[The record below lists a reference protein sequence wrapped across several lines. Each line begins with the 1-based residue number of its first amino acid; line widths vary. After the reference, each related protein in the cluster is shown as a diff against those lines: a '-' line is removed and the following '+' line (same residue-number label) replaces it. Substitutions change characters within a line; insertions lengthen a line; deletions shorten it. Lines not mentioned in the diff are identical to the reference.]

1 MTKAVLEA
9 EGEGDAR
16 QTAAVVPSSA
26 LAVPPSLHASLMA
39 RLDRLGPAKEVA
51 QIGAV
56 IGREFTHA
64 LLAAV
69 ARKSETALQSALDRL
84 MAAGL
89 LFRQGVPPHATYL
102 FKHALVQDAAYGTL
116 LREPRRTLHAR
127 IAETLEHQFAE
138 IAESQPEI
146 VARHCTDAGLM
157 EKAAGFWGKA
167 GERSLA
173 GSALIEGIEQLTRA
187 LGQIATLPG
196 TPTLRREEIKLQVAL
211 ITPLLNVKGYAAP
224 ETRAAV
230 ERARLLIEQAE
241 ALGEPP
247 EDPLLLF
254 SVLFGFWI
262 MNFTAFNGDAVLELA
277 VQFLA
282 LAEKQGATAP
292 LLIAH
297 HVMGNS
303 LTPTGDLAQGRAHFD
318 RALALFDPVA
328 HRALGAHFAI
338 DVGCSTLFFRSWALW
353 MLGYPDAARAGTE
366 RVLEEAREIGEAI
379 TLMFALN
386 FTSLIET
393 LCGNSVAVNALGS
406 QLVALAD
413 EKDSAYWQA
422 WGMILQGCVSALTG
436 KAAEAIQMLTSGV
449 AAYRSCGTTVFMPW
463 VLSIL
468 ARVHA
473 DLGQFDDGWRWI
485 GEAITVV
492 EATKERW
499 WEAEVNRVA
508 GEIALMS
515 PQPEA
520 AKAEAYFER
529 ALVVARKQQAK
540 SWELRVAMSMARLW
554 RDQGKPQQAR
564 ELLAPVYG
572 WFTEGFDTRD
582 LKEAKA
588 LLEELGA

>member
-1 MTKAVLEA
+1 MWPASSINRLSE
-9 EGEGDAR
+9 R
-16 QTAAVVPSSA
+16 PSSSVQQ
-26 LAVPPSLHASLMA
+26 VP
-39 RLDRLGPAKEVA
+39 V
-51 QIGAV
+51 
-56 IGREFTHA
+56 T
-64 LLAAV
+64 
-69 ARKSETALQSALDRL
+69 
-84 MAAGL
+84 
-89 LFRQGVPPHATYL
+89 
-102 FKHALVQDAAYGTL
+102 
-116 LREPRRTLHAR
+116 
-127 IAETLEHQFAE
+127 
-138 IAESQPEI
+138 
-146 VARHCTDAGLM
+146 
-157 EKAAGFWGKA
+157 GKA

-173 GSALIEGIEQLTRA
+173 GSSLIEGIEQLTRA
-187 LGQIATLPG
+187 LAQIATLPG
-196 TPTLRREEIKLQVAL
+196 TPALRRGEIKLQVAL

-224 ETRAAV
+224 ETRAAA

-277 VQFLA
+277 AQFLA

-297 HVMGNS
+297 HVMANS
-303 LTPTGDLAQGRAHFD
+303 LTPTGDFAQGLAHFD

-353 MLGYPDAARAGTE
+353 MLGHPDAARAGTE

-393 LCGNSVAVNALGS
+393 LCGNSVAVNALSS

-413 EKDSAYWQA
+413 EKDSPYWQA
-422 WGMILQGCVSALTG
+422 WGVILQGCVSALTG
-436 KAAEAIQMLTSGV
+436 KAAGTIQMLTSGV

-463 VLSIL
+463 VPSIL
-468 ARVHA
+468 AGVHA
-473 DLGQFDDGWRWI
+473 DLGQFDDAWRWI
-485 GEAITVV
+485 GEAITIV
-492 EATKERW
+492 EVTKERW

-508 GEIALMS
+508 GEITLKSAES
-515 PQPEA
+515 DTER
-520 AKAEAYFER
+520 AEAYFKH
-529 ALVVARKQQAK
+529 ALAIAREQQAK
-540 SWELRVAMSMARLW
+540 SWELRTATSMARLW
-554 RDQGKPQQAR
+554 CNQGKRDAAR
-564 ELLAPVYG
+564 DLLAPVYG
-572 WFTEGFDTRD
+572 WFTEGFDTLD

-588 LLEELGA
+588 LLEEFAA